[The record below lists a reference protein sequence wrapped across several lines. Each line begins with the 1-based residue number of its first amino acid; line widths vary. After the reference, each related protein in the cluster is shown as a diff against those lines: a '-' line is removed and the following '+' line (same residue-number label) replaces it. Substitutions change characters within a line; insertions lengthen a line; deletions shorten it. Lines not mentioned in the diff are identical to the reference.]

1 MDECSDCGNSFI
13 FVKSSSLQISWKWS
27 NTTLLAKIFPKGVLQ
42 KRTLIFKGR
51 NHKRYRL
58 AKNRNNLFA
67 SKISRQQVSQDLP
80 THHMPNNHVQD
91 LKYNSHKNLH
101 NSGEQNLLL
110 AEQKVCHLGSKRYK
124 DQLMT
129 SKAIYKD
136 WKMRNM
142 NISITCINY
151 QKAFGS
157 LPYRSIKWIQ
167 LVGVNSKIV
176 RFCKLSI
183 EKWNTRLHLKES
195 KK

>member
-1 MDECSDCGNSFI
+1 MSVQIVEIASFLSKAQ
-13 FVKSSSLQISWKWS
+13 VCKSPGSGQTQHYWLKF
-27 NTTLLAKIFPKGVLQ
+27 FPTDQRLITK
-42 KRTLIFKGR
+42 KTLIFKGR

-58 AKNRNNLFA
+58 ARNRNNLFA
-67 SKISRQQVSQDLP
+67 TKISRQQVSQDLP

-136 WKMRNM
+136 
-142 NISITCINY
+142 
-151 QKAFGS
+151 
-157 LPYRSIKWIQ
+157 
-167 LVGVNSKIV
+167 
-176 RFCKLSI
+176 
-183 EKWNTRLHLKES
+183 
-195 KK
+195 